1 MLLNDKKH
9 PENLTDESKLDL
21 AELRKA
27 THQENP
33 EEISKAEHEANL
45 KQHKEMEKL
54 IDKIEKMD
62 LKKVKEFLT
71 EKDVKFDEDASVEEL
86 RKKAIIIEKVELVH
100 FDEEHVD
107 IEE

>member
-27 THQENP
+27 THHEKP

-45 KQHKEMEKL
+45 RQHKEMEKM
-54 IDKIEKMD
+54 IEKIEKMD
-62 LKKVKEFLT
+62 IKKVKEFLT
-71 EKDVKFDEDASVEEL
+71 ENDVKFDENATVEEL